1 MCGLYGYSTNKE
13 KSLSEEQKDTKEKI
27 VKSLAVAMEER
38 GTDSSGMAFV
48 KDNTFSIAKSAINST
63 KFLEKKVVKEMLAN
77 RPELILGHARM
88 ATSGIIN
95 KENAHPFIKG
105 SIIGAHNGVVSN
117 QLEING
123 KVDVDSEVIFLLLD
137 KSKNDFKKTFKR
149 LSGSFAITWIDTKEP
164 NTVYFV
170 THENPLALVYVS
182 ELKTIFWASTELAL
196 KTCLTATVGLNRR
209 NIWSPKENTVYKI
222 TPNLRISKH
231 KVKFKKSIYAMD
243 YSGHGVN
250 YRDEAIGTPLSK
262 VEEDY
267 LRRNDANFNVSD
279 NDSPKKENKW
289 IEADTI
295 KYYLDNFGCER
306 CAELINPKKGFWW
319 NYIHESVLCKECVK
333 KYGYVEG
340 YELYS
345 HQDYINLDYG
355 ITKRGGELSEL

>member
-13 KSLSEEQKDTKEKI
+13 KSLSEEQKDTRERI
-27 VKSLAVAMEER
+27 IKSLAIAMEER
-38 GTDSSGMAFV
+38 GTDSSGMAFI
-48 KDNTFSIAKSAINST
+48 KNDKFSMAKAAIYST
-63 KFLEKKVVKEMLAN
+63 KFLEKKAVKKMLADK
-77 RPELILGHARM
+77 PELILGHTRM
-88 ATSGIIN
+88 ATSGIVN

-105 SIIGAHNGVVSN
+105 SIIGAHNGIVSN

-149 LSGSFAITWIDTKEP
+149 LSGSFAITWIDTIDP

-182 ELKTIFWASTELAL
+182 ELKTIFWASTGISL
-196 KTCLTATVGLNRR
+196 KTCLMATVGLNKR

-222 TPNLRISKH
+222 SPNLRISKH
-231 KVKFKKSIYAMD
+231 KIKFKKSIYATG
-243 YSGHGVN
+243 YGN
-250 YRDEAIGTPLSK
+250 YGGNYGGEAIESPLSK

-267 LRRNDANFNVSD
+267 LKRNDVNFDISD
-279 NDSPKKENKW
+279 KDSPKKENKW
-289 IEADTI
+289 VEADTI

-306 CAELINPKKGFWW
+306 CAKLINPKKGFWW
-319 NYIHESVLCKECVK
+319 NYIHESVLCRKCVK
-333 KYGYVEG
+333 KYGYIEG

-345 HQDYINLDYG
+345 HENYLDLDYG
-355 ITKRGGELSEL
+355 ITKRGGGLSEI